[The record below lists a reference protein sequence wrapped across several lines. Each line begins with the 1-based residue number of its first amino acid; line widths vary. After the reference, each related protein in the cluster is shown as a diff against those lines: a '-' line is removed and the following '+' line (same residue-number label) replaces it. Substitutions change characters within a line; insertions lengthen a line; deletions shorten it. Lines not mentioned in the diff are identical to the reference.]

1 MEKVI
6 ECTPTIIGIADATHY
21 LVGGTDEN
29 GNFIALPQLGEVAV
43 CKSLSLAKQLLR
55 DQKFK
60 SAELTLQ
67 SAYDEMCGL
76 PAGPPVSETVDL

>member
-1 MEKVI
+1 MERILGYK
-6 ECTPTIIGIADATHY
+6 PTIIGIADATHY
-21 LVGGTDEN
+21 LVGGTDDS

-43 CKSLSLAKQLLR
+43 CPSLSSAKQLLR
-55 DQKFK
+55 DQKFT
-60 SAELTLQ
+60 SAELTLE